1 MLSTMFT
8 YIYTGKDNL
17 FWLSFV
23 LKYLNRTSTSVRPH
37 RHVTIVSKIILKLSH
52 NRFSLRALLEP
63 KTSSLSALSCT
74 DSFGMEIIT
83 RLWMSFDISI
93 KIFHWL
99 LSFSWNSMACDL
111 LFLSIASTSSF
122 SLMYCSCT
130 IRDESPSDPD
140 PLRVALQ
147 GLLQMHGSYRCHVDR
162 SELTKNYLLISLVKA
177 EMFHSGVK

>member
-23 LKYLNRTSTSVRPH
+23 LKYLKRTSTSVRPH

-83 RLWMSFDISI
+83 RLWIWFDISV

-111 LFLSIASTSSF
+111 LFLSIGSMSSF

-130 IRDESPSDPD
+130 IRDESRSDPESFAGGFAETAPD
-140 PLRVALQ
+140 AWLIPLSRGPIWIDKKL
-147 GLLQMHGSYRCHVDR
+147 SINFF
-162 SELTKNYLLISLVKA
+162 S
-177 EMFHSGVK
+177 